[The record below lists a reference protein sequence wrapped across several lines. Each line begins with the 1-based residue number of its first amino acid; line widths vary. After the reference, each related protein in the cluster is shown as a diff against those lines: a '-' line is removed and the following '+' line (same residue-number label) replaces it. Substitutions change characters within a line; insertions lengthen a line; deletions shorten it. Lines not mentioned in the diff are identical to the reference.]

1 MSFAAYSQSSISSFL
16 GLQASD
22 LLLVYSSISGMH
34 PAEVIGDVVVQRG
47 HLTIEDAHSLDFDQD
62 GVLFVYD
69 QCPNTNPS
77 DWVDVYGCPQQ
88 LLNAEAF
95 TVQTNGLSCVGSGDG
110 SIRIESTDHQMEFD
124 VLLNDVVMG
133 TLNPANNWSF
143 ELTGQASGSYT
154 LCIAPSDPSYQNR
167 CYEVKLDGPDPIEVE
182 AIEDLIRRT
191 LQLEMK
197 GSSTYTM
204 IHNGKKS
211 KVQSDQAQIALS
223 PGLNTITVEGE
234 LPCQGTYAMSYF
246 VSEEVRMYPNPTQG
260 PLTIY
265 AGGTDTTL
273 TLRLRNKA
281 GLVLQERLISVPQNR
296 EIPLDF
302 SGFSEGLYF
311 VEIQGETTRVTQ
323 KLIRQ

>member
-69 QCPNTNPS
+69 RCPNTNSS
-77 DWVDVYGCPQQ
+77 DWVDVNGCPQQ

-95 TVQTNGLSCVGSGDG
+95 NVQTNGLSYVGSSDG
-110 SIRIESTDHQMEFD
+110 SIRIDSNDHQMEFV
-124 VLLNDVVMG
+124 VLLNDVAMG
-133 TLNPANNWSF
+133 TLNQENDWSF
-143 ELTGQASGSYT
+143 ELTGQTSGSYT
-154 LCIAPSDPSYQNR
+154 LCITPSDPSYQGR
-167 CYEVKLDGPDPIEVE
+167 CYEIKLDGPDPIEVQ
-182 AIEDLIRRT
+182 AQEDLIRRT
-191 LQLEMK
+191 LHLEMK
-197 GSSTYTM
+197 GSSSYTM
-204 IHNGKKS
+204 IHNGEKS
-211 KVQSDQAQIALS
+211 KVQSDQTMIALS

-234 LPCQGTYAMSYF
+234 LQCQGFYAMSYF

-265 AGGTDTTL
+265 AGGTDTVL
-273 TLRLRNKA
+273 TLRFRNNA

-296 EIPLDF
+296 EIPMDF

-311 VEIQGETTRVTQ
+311 VEIQGETTRVTR